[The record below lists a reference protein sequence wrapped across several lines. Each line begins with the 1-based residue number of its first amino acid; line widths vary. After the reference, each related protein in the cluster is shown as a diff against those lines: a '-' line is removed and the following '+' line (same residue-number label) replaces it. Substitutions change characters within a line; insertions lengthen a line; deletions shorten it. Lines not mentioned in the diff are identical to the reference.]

1 MACPRFFLAL
11 WLACAPIATRNA
23 WGDAAPE
30 PLPPVDSPGEIA
42 TASLRPWGSAPQRV
56 DADLAYWLNHRETPA
71 DGLASPAAGASS
83 VQPALFTSAEA
94 REGEPP
100 DEAPS
105 LTNRLA
111 SLEKRFDAL
120 ASAEKKGGDGKTPT
134 VKWTGQLQGDHVMIS
149 QSPNNIATLGDI
161 QNFADFRRARL
172 GVQGEVFDTM
182 VYRMEMDFALAG
194 KPTFLDVYFEQQD
207 LPYLRDLRVGYFF
220 EPFGLER
227 YTSNRFTTFMERGLP
242 DVFNPARHLGVM
254 ILRTESDQMGTYF
267 LGTFRSFSDP
277 WGGDFGD
284 PSSQAVTGRVTRLL
298 WYDEPS
304 GGRYL
309 MHVGAAMSYRG
320 AGGRSVRFQSRPEIR
335 PGDPAV
341 IPFPSFVD
349 TGNIPT
355 EHWELYGTEL
365 MLIHGP
371 FSIQSEAMLVP
382 LNQAAGPRTLFYGW
396 YAFASYFLTGENRGY
411 SRETGISD
419 RVYPFENF
427 FRVRG
432 GGPIITGTGAWEVA
446 IRLSQI
452 DLTDAGILGGR
463 LTDLTV
469 GLNWYLNPW
478 AKMTFNYVHPMLQSG
493 THGPSTADIF
503 GIRAQ
508 FDFGPPRR

>member
-1 MACPRFFLAL
+1 MACPRFCLAI
-11 WLACAPIATRNA
+11 WLACALLTARHA
-23 WGDAAPE
+23 RGDAAPV
-30 PLPPVDSPGEIA
+30 PLPPVDSPGQI
-42 TASLRPWGSAPQRV
+42 TAPRLLPAETAPRTV
-56 DADLAYWLNHRETPA
+56 DADLAYWLQGGN
-71 DGLASPAAGASS
+71 
-83 VQPALFTSAEA
+83 TSAGRLA
-94 REGEPP
+94 TTAAV
-100 DEAPS
+100 APS
-105 LTNRLA
+105 VEPASFTTAAARASQPPEATPWLA
-111 SLEKRFDAL
+111 DRMARLEKRLDDL

-161 QNFADFRRARL
+161 QNFADLRRARI
-172 GVQGEVFDTM
+172 GAQGEVFDNM
-182 VYRMEMDFALAG
+182 VYRMEMDFALTG

-227 YTSNRFTTFMERGLP
+227 YTSNRFTTFMERSLP

-267 LGTFRSFSDP
+267 LGTFRSFTDP

-309 MHVGAAMSYRG
+309 LHVGGAFSYRG

-341 IPFPSFVD
+341 IPFPPFVD

-396 YAFASYFLTGENRGY
+396 YAFASFFLTGENRGY